1 MDKYCR
7 DKNCSEKGK
16 ICIPST
22 GKPRVVVIGGGF
34 AGLSLIRHLKNKP
47 VQVILLDKNNHHQ
60 FLPLLYQVATSGT
73 PPDSIV
79 FPFRKIFRNYKNV
92 IFRMAGVMEIN
103 TVHKMVISSIGKIK
117 YDYLVIAGG
126 SVNNFF
132 GNQNF
137 RQYSTGLKSVVNALD
152 IRSRLLQNL
161 ERAAISCVDTD
172 KKQLASVAIVGGGP
186 AGIEM
191 AGALAEFRKFVLP
204 KDYPELKDS
213 GMKISLLEGT
223 GSLLAAMPENLSA
236 KTLKYLRKM
245 QVEVRLNTL
254 VKSYD
259 GTNVELSNG
268 ETFGA
273 ATFIWT
279 AGVKAVTFDGIP
291 ESLTKTLSRIGVDEF
306 NRVPNLKNVFAIG
319 DVAQMKTKDYP
330 DGHPMVAQPAI
341 QQGKNLALNILRQL
355 SSQPLKPFR
364 YTNKGSLATIGK
376 KKAVAYIYG
385 LTFSGFIAWIIW
397 SAVHLMSIIGVRNRL
412 FIALSWLLSYFTFDK
427 GDRVII
433 RKYKKEVLTEDR
445 IVEL

>member
-1 MDKYCR
+1 MDKYCQ
-7 DKNCSEKGK
+7 DKNCLETGK
-16 ICIPST
+16 ICIPSNR
-22 GKPRVVVIGGGF
+22 KPRVVVIGGGF

-47 VQVILLDKNNHHQ
+47 VQVILFDKNNHHQ

-92 IFRMAGVMEIN
+92 IFRMAGVSQIDTEN
-103 TVHKMVISSIGKIK
+103 KRVITSIGEIK

-126 SVNNFF
+126 SANNFF

-137 RQYSTGLKSVVNALD
+137 RKYSTGLKSVVNALD

-191 AGALAEFRKFVLP
+191 AGALAEFRKYVLP

-213 GMKISLLEGT
+213 GMKITLLEGT
-223 GSLLAAMPENLSA
+223 GSLLAAMPENLST
-236 KTLKYLRKM
+236 KTFKYLSKM
-245 QVEVRLNTL
+245 QVDVRLNTL

-291 ESLTKTLSRIGVDEF
+291 ESLTKTMSRIGVDEF
-306 NRVPNLKNVFAIG
+306 NRIPNLENVFAIG
-319 DVAQMKTKDYP
+319 DVAQMNTEDYP

-355 SSQPLKPFR
+355 SAKPIKPFV
-364 YTNKGSLATIGK
+364 YHDKGSLATIGK
-376 KKAVAYIYG
+376 KKAVAHIYG
-385 LTFSGFIAWIIW
+385 LTFSGFFAWIVW
-397 SAVHLMSIIGVRNRL
+397 SAVHLMSIIGVRNKVV
-412 FIALSWLLSYFTFDK
+412 IAINWMWSYFTYDK

-433 RKYKKEVLTEDR
+433 RKDYN
-445 IVEL
+445 

>member
-7 DKNCSEKGK
+7 DKNCFEAGK
-16 ICIPST
+16 ICIPSN
-22 GKPRVVVIGGGF
+22 GAPRLVVIGGGF

-47 VQVILLDKNNHHQ
+47 VQVILFDKNNHHQ

-92 IFRMAGVMEIN
+92 VFRMAGVTEID
-103 TVHKMVISSIGKIK
+103 THHKMIITSIGRVK

-161 ERAAISCVDTD
+161 ERAAISCVDND

-191 AGALAEFRKFVLP
+191 AGALAEFRKYVLP

-213 GMKISLLEGT
+213 GMKITLLEGA
-223 GSLLAAMPENLSA
+223 GSLLGAMPEILSA
-236 KTLKYLRKM
+236 KTLKYLHNM
-245 QVEVRLNTL
+245 QVDVRLNSI

-259 GTNVELSNG
+259 GINVELSTG
-268 ETFGA
+268 DTFGA

-279 AGVKAVTFDGIP
+279 AGVKAISISGIP
-291 ESLTKTLSRIGVDEF
+291 ESATDKLERIKVDRF
-306 NRVPNLKNVFAIG
+306 NRVELFDNVFAIG
-319 DVAQMKTKDYP
+319 DVAQMNTEDYP
-330 DGHPMVAQPAI
+330 EGHPMVAQPAI
-341 QQGKNLALNILRQL
+341 QQGKLLARNILRQL
-355 SSQPLKPFR
+355 NSKPLKPFQ
-364 YTNKGSLATIGK
+364 YYDKGSLATIGK
-376 KKAVAYIYG
+376 KKAVAHIYG
-385 LTFSGFIAWIIW
+385 LSFGGFFAWIIW
-397 SAVHLMSIIGVRNRL
+397 SAVHLLSIIGVRNKL
-412 FIALSWLLSYFTFDK
+412 VIALNWIWSYFTYDK

-433 RKYKKEVLTEDR
+433 RQYNESDESKS
-445 IVEL
+445 